1 MIDKEKVKNM
11 MAFDLLFEISWY
23 DQEKRMQYYSNK
35 EVSDKIQEYFSEAS
49 KDYWHYFRKLVEM
62 IDVDEIF
69 IAFKTS
75 TIINFMTNNA
85 AYGYIFFGALIEY
98 NKHKTLNILL
108 NNDELFKYLVKYMY
122 YLASLMSGLTVTEV
136 KNILKKINQVHLQDE
151 NYAYEIISTLSSEE
165 QNELISDIEDIDT
178 LVKIIRTA
186 NIDVKKNFFLND
198 KRATYMYKYFDVV
211 KLSQG
216 GIKFNNDILNDSGFF
231 EKIKV
236 LDINMMRSK
245 INIIESVNPSD
256 QLRQKLFKYYDDII
270 AGYDKELDILDVV
283 KPYFETFG
291 QQAKELSSRMLRQ
304 VVIDRLFEDNMNNVH
319 LNIKEILRYNNLI
332 DEKVLDQE
340 KIKFYNLILNIESL
354 SNDEKI
360 DIYNKYKNKNVQ
372 TSFYIELRALKDIS
386 YNEINS
392 ALFKPD
398 KAENS
403 LVTSVRDNFGTHV
416 YDLVNSKYTMLVRC
430 IRNPF
435 SKMTRHERDCYSLI
449 SNENTAVYDEES
461 YIYGYDYIDISRI
474 LHINEN
480 DSFSTDN
487 YNKNNITT
495 HMVNRIMS
503 SEEIINKSS
512 EFTNYSEIQ
521 IENKKLDT
529 CYEALSP
536 SYIISYDKITKDVLD
551 ESRRLNIPIC
561 IIKKKE
567 LDLKNDSYI
576 EGGKYK
582 Y

>member
-1 MIDKEKVKNM
+1 M
-11 MAFDLLFEISWY
+11 
-23 DQEKRMQYYSNK
+23 
-35 EVSDKIQEYFSEAS
+35 SDKIQEYFSEAS

-85 AYGYIFFGALIEY
+85 AYGYIFFGALIEHD
-98 NKHKTLNILL
+98 KHKTLNVLL

-122 YLASLMSGLTVTEV
+122 YLASLMPGLTVIEV
-136 KNILKKINQVHLQDE
+136 KNILKKINQMHLQDE
-151 NYAYEIISTLSSEE
+151 NYGYEIISTLSSEE
-165 QNELISDIEDIDT
+165 QNELIGDIEDIDT
-178 LVKIIRTA
+178 LVKIIKRT
-186 NIDVKKNFFLND
+186 NVDVKKNFFLND

-291 QQAKELSSRMLRQ
+291 QQAKELSSRMLSQ

-372 TSFYIELRALKDIS
+372 TSFYIELRTLKDIS
-386 YNEINS
+386 YILLYLNQI
-392 ALFKPD
+392 KQ
-398 KAENS
+398 
-403 LVTSVRDNFGTHV
+403 
-416 YDLVNSKYTMLVRC
+416 
-430 IRNPF
+430 
-435 SKMTRHERDCYSLI
+435 
-449 SNENTAVYDEES
+449 
-461 YIYGYDYIDISRI
+461 RI
-474 LHINEN
+474 
-480 DSFSTDN
+480 
-487 YNKNNITT
+487 
-495 HMVNRIMS
+495 V
-503 SEEIINKSS
+503 
-512 EFTNYSEIQ
+512 
-521 IENKKLDT
+521 
-529 CYEALSP
+529 
-536 SYIISYDKITKDVLD
+536 
-551 ESRRLNIPIC
+551 
-561 IIKKKE
+561 
-567 LDLKNDSYI
+567 
-576 EGGKYK
+576 
-582 Y
+582 